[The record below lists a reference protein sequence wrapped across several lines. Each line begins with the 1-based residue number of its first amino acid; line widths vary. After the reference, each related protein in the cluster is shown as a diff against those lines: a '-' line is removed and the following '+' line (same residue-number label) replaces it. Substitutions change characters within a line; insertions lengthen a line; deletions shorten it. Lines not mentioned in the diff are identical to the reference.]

1 MYSQLLAS
9 ALDIDR
15 PSDEAPTTG
24 AALSD
29 LLRCRGRIGGNQWS
43 RSGAEGR
50 YGTLVNHL
58 AYDAALI
65 KLARL
70 LGVVCGAEDYDLP
83 EKARARL
90 ERDLFNRGIP
100 LDEIEPPTSG
110 DGASRNGCER
120 PLTS

>member
-9 ALDIDR
+9 ALDIDWH
-15 PSDEAPTTG
+15 SDEERTSG

-29 LLRCRGRIGGNQWS
+29 LLRCRGRLGGNQWS
-43 RSGAEGR
+43 QSGEDGR
-50 YGTLVNHL
+50 YGALANHL

-70 LGVVCGAEDYDLP
+70 LGVACGAEEYDLP

-90 ERDLFNRGIP
+90 ERALTIRGIP
-100 LDEIEPPTSG
+100 LDEIESPTSSTEPVVT
-110 DGASRNGCER
+110 DVY
-120 PLTS
+120 PL